1 MHIHPGRASFLSH
14 HCLPQRARR
23 GEKEREG
30 ERAPDYSPVLFHPR
44 LMTGDSANIPL
55 PHPHFHPPISPIQ
68 PSEKWASTFS
78 HIAPGASEGYDYLSL
93 AMWSFV
99 SILHNVKLLPKYLIQ
114 QFHLDERNHR
124 FQEEANYAAFTITLG
139 SRM

>member
-1 MHIHPGRASFLSH
+1 
-14 HCLPQRARR
+14 
-23 GEKEREG
+23 
-30 ERAPDYSPVLFHPR
+30 
-44 LMTGDSANIPL
+44 
-55 PHPHFHPPISPIQ
+55 
-68 PSEKWASTFS
+68 
-78 HIAPGASEGYDYLSL
+78 
-93 AMWSFV
+93 MWSFI